1 MKKNSVRTLV
11 VSLVAIVICF
21 TMLLG
26 TTFAWFTDSVSSS
39 NNKIESGTLKVDLE
53 LYDKDAQAWAS
64 IKESHDP
71 IFDYDNWEPGYTDV
85 KLLKVENE
93 GTLALKWKARFVSS
107 VSLSALA
114 DVIDVYV
121 CPSDTE
127 LSFPTRELVGYNK
140 VGTVKDFVN
149 TIEETTKGELAEQE
163 VAYLGIA
170 LKMQETA
177 GNEYQGLSLGGAF
190 DIQIVATQFTAEED
204 SFGNDFDTNATY
216 PNVSLSVAI
225 PDSATESETFSAGIV
240 EAKLPADLLNNLPAQ
255 VESAKLV
262 VADPEID
269 ETNNTVLFS
278 AVDFVDQDGEVIDLS
293 ANDVAFTVTL
303 NVPSL
308 AGEIVNVYHDGELIA
323 NKVVNADG
331 TLTYEAN
338 HFCEVE
344 IKATEGDVYEVG
356 DEEFTLVS
364 NADELVAAL
373 EAGENVIF
381 TDNIKIDPANM
392 SNAYGTT
399 GINVINGQTI
409 DGNGNVLDIKGAGGT
424 WDSGINTTGGIIKN
438 ITITGSFRGIFINH
452 NSTHSEPVVLENVI
466 LDGTVYTISCDQGMN
481 QSLVATNCT
490 FKGWTSYAATLG
502 NAKFVDCYFG
512 EGRGYSFCRPYAST
526 EFVGCEFEAGFRMD
540 TQAETTF
547 EGCKLAGEVIT
558 ADNLATLV
566 TSNISNASV
575 K

>member
-11 VSLVAIVICF
+11 VSIVAIVICF

-26 TTFAWFTDSVSSS
+26 TTFAWFTDSVTSS
-39 NNKIESGTLKVDLE
+39 NNKIESGTLLVDLE
-53 LYDKDAQAWAS
+53 LYDKDTQAWAS
-64 IKESHDP
+64 IKDSHDP

-121 CPSDTE
+121 CPTDTE
-127 LSFPTRELVGYNK
+127 PSFPTRELVGYNK
-140 VGTVKDFVN
+140 VGTVKEFVN
-149 TIEETTKGELAEQE
+149 TIEDTTKGELAAQE
-163 VAYLGIA
+163 FAYLGIA

-225 PDSATESETFSAGIV
+225 PDSATESESFSAGVV
-240 EAKLPADLLNNLPAQ
+240 EAELPADLLNNLPAE

-262 VADPEID
+262 VANPEVD
-269 ETNNTVLFS
+269 VVNKTVSFS
-278 AVDFVDQDGEVIDLS
+278 SIDFVDQDGEVIDLS
-293 ANDVAFTVTL
+293 ANNVAFTVTL
-303 NVPSL
+303 NLPSL
-308 AGEIVNVYHDGELIA
+308 AGEIVEIFHDDELVA
-323 NKVVNADG
+323 KKVVNADG
-331 TLTYEAN
+331 TLTYEVK

-344 IKATEGDVYEVG
+344 VKATEDEAYVVG
-356 DEEFTLVS
+356 DDEFTLVS
-364 NADELVAAL
+364 NADQLIEAL

-399 GINVINGQTI
+399 GINVKNGQTI

-481 QSLVATNCT
+481 QNLVATNCT
-490 FKGWTSYAATLG
+490 FKGWTSYATTLG

-512 EGRGYSFCRPYAST
+512 EGSGYSYCRPYAPT

-540 TQAETTF
+540 TRATTTF

-566 TSNISNASV
+566 VSNGSNASV